1 MGFLQLVWA
10 NLLGRPVRSLLTV
23 SGVAV
28 AVGAVAAL
36 VGISSGLERSLRDA
50 YEGRGVDIIVLQR
63 GKLQQTSSVLPEEIG
78 EKIAALPGVASCT
91 PGLTDVVALDDND
104 LLGVPLQGWPLGS
117 HLLEQFNVVSGNPL
131 SEAGKRQVLLGSALA
146 ESTKRAPG
154 EKIELLDGESY
165 TITGI
170 FDSANIFENGA
181 VVMPLKDLQKLMLRE
196 EEVTAFTIVAD
207 RHDREFVEA
216 LQPKIEQ
223 VASGLKA
230 SLARDFASNSAETR
244 IARSFAW
251 LTSTVAIII
260 GAVGVLNTM
269 LMAVYERTAE
279 LAMMRAVGWR
289 RRSVQTLVMA
299 EAMLLAIFG
308 AAVGIGGAMGLLS
321 VLSRASSAGKMIAT
335 DISPGVLA
343 QSLTVA
349 LVLGLIGG
357 LYPAYRAAKLN
368 PIDGLRHD

>member
-10 NLLGRPVRSLLTV
+10 NLLGRPVRSLLTI

-36 VGISSGLERSLRDA
+36 VGISSGLEQSLRDA

-63 GKLQQTSSVLPEEIG
+63 GKLQQTSSVLPEELG
-78 EKIAALPGVASCT
+78 EQIATLPGVASCT

-117 HLLEQFNVVSGNPL
+117 HLLEQFKVAVGSPL
-131 SEAGKRQVLLGSALA
+131 SDVGERQVLLGSALA
-146 ESTKRAPG
+146 ESAGKQPG
-154 EKIELLDGESY
+154 DSIDLLEGESFRVE
-165 TITGI
+165 GI
-170 FDSANIFENGA
+170 FDSSNVFENGA
-181 VVMPLKDLQKLMLRE
+181 VVMPLEDLQELMLRE
-196 EEVTAFTIVAD
+196 EEVTTFTIVAEK
-207 RHDREFVEA
+207 HDRAFVEQ
-216 LQPKIEQ
+216 LQVEIE
-223 VASGLKA
+223 AAAPGLKA
-230 SLARDFASNSAETR
+230 SLARDFATNSAETR

-289 RRSVQTLVMA
+289 RRSVQVLVLA
-299 EAMLLAIFG
+299 EAMLLATVG
-308 AAVGIGGAMGLLS
+308 AAVGIAGAIGLLS
-321 VLSRASSAGKMIAT
+321 ILSRASSAGKMIAT
-335 DISPGVLA
+335 DLSPAVLGQA
-343 QSLTVA
+343 LTVA
-349 LVLGLIGG
+349 LLLGLIGG